1 LHAQEFFERERTFV
15 QIKNVS
21 TWRRF
26 RVVVGRPHSA
36 RIHPPPGEVSG
47 FVAELVCG
55 DSANAEKLPVS
66 EGRLR
71 SVFPAVEVPQHQQ
84 GDYGGTGLPHP
95 IKRRRL

>member
-1 LHAQEFFERERTFV
+1 V

-55 DSANAEKLPVS
+55 DSANAEKLPTVS
-66 EGRLR
+66 EGRLHSFR
-71 SVFPAVEVPQHQQ
+71 P
-84 GDYGGTGLPHP
+84 LL
-95 IKRRRL
+95 KK